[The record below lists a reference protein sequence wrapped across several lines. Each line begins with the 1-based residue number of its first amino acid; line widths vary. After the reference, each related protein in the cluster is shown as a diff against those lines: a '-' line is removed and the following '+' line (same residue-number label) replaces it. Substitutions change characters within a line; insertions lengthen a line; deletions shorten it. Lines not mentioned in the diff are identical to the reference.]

1 MKQIIHKKYAIF
13 LVICFSLF
21 IQVLPVSA
29 VQAATDQYVIDQA
42 GLLSEEEITDLEQE
56 CREVSFKHNVSV
68 CVVTVFDFDGSD
80 IKEWQRHYFVKNKLG
95 MGDEENGIM
104 LAISMSERD
113 WGLAGFGSAQLAF
126 TTYGR
131 ERMAEIFLNDLSD
144 GEYYHAFSKYVSLA
158 DEFLS
163 EAEDGT
169 PYDTDHKY
177 KENIS
182 ILWIISGAFFLSFI
196 LSLMI
201 VLSWKRSMNTR
212 ISQEGALEY
221 LEKDSVTLSERSD
234 IFLYHTV
241 NRTKRQKEE
250 QHIHMDS
257 DSSGTSGKF

>member
-1 MKQIIHKKYAIF
+1 MKQAIHKNYVLSLMLCLIM
-13 LVICFSLF
+13 LIPMFSA
-21 IQVLPVSA
+21 SA
-29 VQAATDQYVIDQA
+29 AQAGPDQYVIDKA
-42 GLLSEEEITDLEQE
+42 GLLSEEETKDLEQE
-56 CREVSFKHNVSV
+56 CREVSMKHNVSV
-68 CVVTVFDFDGSD
+68 CVVTISDFDGRD
-80 IKEWQRHYFVKNKLG
+80 IKDWQRRYFIKNKLG

-104 LAISMSERD
+104 LAISMAERD
-113 WGLAGFGSAQLAF
+113 WGLVGFGSTKSSF

-131 ERMAEIFLNDLSD
+131 ERMAEIFLDDLSD
-144 GEYYHAFSKYVSLA
+144 GNYYDAFSEYVSLA
-158 DEFLS
+158 DEFLT

-177 KENIS
+177 KENIPIPFI
-182 ILWIISGAFFLSFI
+182 ILGSLSLSFI

-212 ISQEGALEY
+212 ISQEGASEY
-221 LEKDSVTLSERSD
+221 LKKDSFTLSDRSD

-250 QHIHMDS
+250 NHMRMDS